1 VTIRQGKFHT
11 GRSGHNVQTK
21 IENAPF
27 GKSLPSTPHIVAR
40 NS

>member
-1 VTIRQGKFHT
+1 LVTIRQGKFHT

-27 GKSLPSTPHIVAR
+27 GKSLSQH
-40 NS
+40 SSHCCQE